1 LVPVRPVVD
10 VDPIWLHPSA
20 VSASRWAVRYW
31 ESILHPQRYDEVTTS
46 VLDLTGRPPRTFED
60 FVREH
65 AAEWQ
70 PSGTMND

>member
-1 LVPVRPVVD
+1 
-10 VDPIWLHPSA
+10 
-20 VSASRWAVRYW
+20 
-31 ESILHPQRYDEVTTS
+31 

-70 PSGTMND
+70 PSDTMND